1 MKYSK
6 RLATVGAVGVSL
18 AALVAAFGTFAA
30 GTSSGSPATARA
42 AHSTYAPGGTLEV
55 SMGSPPE
62 SLDPQSGYSSE
73 SQEADW
79 LVYTPLVTYAHK
91 SGLAGDTL
99 IPGLATALPAV
110 SDGGTV
116 YTATLRKGLKYS
128 NGVAVKASDFTYTI
142 ERDLKVGWGG
152 DSFYTS
158 NIVGA
163 AAYQAGK
170 SKTITGIVTNDAT
183 GQITIHL
190 LAPYGAFDNVLAFP
204 SSGLVPTGTAMTA
217 LSSAPPPGV
226 GSYEITQ
233 VKPNVSF
240 TLKKNPLFAGFH
252 IPGIPTGYVDTVQVT
267 IQTNANTEAQNVL
280 DNTSDEFDWGDVL
293 PPALVAQV
301 ETQAKNRYRPETL
314 AATDYFWLNVHI
326 APFNNVLVR
335 EAANLAVSRVALQRL
350 ASGQITPTCYYL
362 PPSIV
367 GAASGPCPLGA
378 PSGNGSFSASSLGS
392 SADIALAQ
400 KLVKQAKLV
409 GAPVSVW
416 TENREPF
423 ESFGT
428 YLNAQLNTIGLKST
442 LKVINSGVFD
452 PTIGSAKV
460 DPQAG
465 WGEWSQDYPNP
476 GDFYLVLDARS
487 IEPVNNLNLG
497 YIDDPH
503 IQSTIIRLDK
513 VQSSDLGSVASQWQA
528 LEKYVDSK
536 DYQINFGYEVSPF
549 FLSDRVDFA
558 TAVFQPV
565 FGDDWS
571 TFELKSS

>member
-1 MKYSK
+1 
-6 RLATVGAVGVSL
+6 
-18 AALVAAFGTFAA
+18 
-30 GTSSGSPATARA
+30 
-42 AHSTYAPGGTLEV
+42 
-55 SMGSPPE
+55 
-62 SLDPQSGYSSE
+62 
-73 SQEADW
+73 
-79 LVYTPLVTYAHK
+79 
-91 SGLAGDTL
+91 
-99 IPGLATALPAV
+99 
-110 SDGGTV
+110 
-116 YTATLRKGLKYS
+116 
-128 NGVAVKASDFTYTI
+128 
-142 ERDLKVGWGG
+142 LKVGWGG

-170 SKTITGIVTNDAT
+170 SKTISGIVTNDAT
-183 GQITIHL
+183 GQVIIHL

-217 LSSAPPPGV
+217 LSTSPPPGV
-226 GSYEITQ
+226 GSYMITS

-240 TLKKNPLFAGFH
+240 TLEKNPLFAGFH
-252 IPGIPTGYVDTVQVT
+252 IPGIPVGYVNTVQVT
-267 IQTNANTEAQNVL
+267 VQTNADTEAQDVL
-280 DNTSDEFDWGDVL
+280 NNTSDEFDWGDVI
-293 PPALVAQV
+293 PPAYVAQV
-301 ETQAKNRYRPETL
+301 QTQAKGRYTPETL
-314 AATDYFWLNVHI
+314 AATDYFWLNTHI
-326 APFNNVLVR
+326 APFNNILAR

-367 GAASGPCPLGA
+367 GAASGACPLGD
-378 PSGNGSFSASSLGS
+378 PSGNGSFTASSLGS
-392 SADIALAQ
+392 PADIALAT
-400 KLVKQAKLV
+400 KLVKKAGLT
-409 GAPVSVW
+409 GAPVTVW

-423 ESFGT
+423 EAFVT
-428 YLNAQLNTIGLKST
+428 YLNSQLNAIGFKSA
-442 LKVINSGVFD
+442 LKVVSSGVFD

-497 YIDDPH
+497 YVNDPH

-513 VQSSDLGSVASQWQA
+513 VQSSDLPSVASQWAA

-536 DYQINFGYEVSPF
+536 DYQLNFGYEVSPF
-549 FLSDRVDFA
+549 LLSDRVDFA

-571 TFELKSS
+571 TFELKG